1 MRRRKIHNIESLSL
15 SLPPYFS
22 VVIQDKETVG
32 VPTSTTKKVPTS
44 QSWRKEKEPLG
55 DASSVSKK
63 EEQLGS
69 KEKVRKFSPKG
80 ETKQLGVILV
90 IQEKERTVGVSTC
103 QSSDKKKGQLGSP
116 VLTCVNQKRTVGV
129 SPSRLGQRKEHF

>member
-1 MRRRKIHNIESLSL
+1 M
-15 SLPPYFS
+15 
-22 VVIQDKETVG
+22 
-32 VPTSTTKKVPTS
+32 
-44 QSWRKEKEPLG
+44 G
-55 DASSVSKK
+55 DVSSVSKK

-116 VLTCVNQKRTVGV
+116 LV
-129 SPSRLGQRKEHF
+129 SRLTKRKDSWGLLFSLALNKKEQSGSRLPDLVKGRNTFNDLCAM